1 MAWLKHLQTA
11 KRVTNQSA
19 YGWLGAAFAFDDKI
33 YHESTIETV
42 YRGKNHDVNFT
53 CKGELQPWQDA
64 MQLVYGNLPLE
75 TVAASA
81 FAAPLVE
88 LVGSSS
94 LVLSCYSQH
103 SGIGKSTAMML
114 AQSVWGNPRT
124 GMSTLS
130 DTTNSMM
137 KKITDLKSLPVY
149 WDELRTKDQLEKVID
164 IVFQVT
170 QGKGKA
176 RLNKDTTQMAAP
188 AFTTMFVVA
197 SNHGIADTVFSQT
210 ESTEAGGLRLFE
222 IEPVPVPTTLT
233 NYDANQLVIK
243 LATNYGVAGSQYAE
257 WLAKNRKDVVKL
269 LKTVS
274 DQMHAQHGFL
284 PKERFWQMT
293 MSTILTGAMLANHCG
308 LARFDV
314 AGLGTYLGLMLARQ
328 RGEMKAQEYATM
340 AATKDVTALLA
351 DLVSELRGRSMIITE
366 TIPYA
371 GAGAG
376 RPTPNNLVDTDLS
389 RLGDVWL
396 QVGDKDG
403 RIRARIRPFKEW
415 LRKRGLNPKQIIEA
429 LKADYVITQ
438 SKQTIG
444 AGVAGLDASARI
456 GQSECLDLTP
466 LPKASSPAPSHGSD
480 ALH

>member
-1 MAWLKHLQTA
+1 
-11 KRVTNQSA
+11 
-19 YGWLGAAFAFDDKI
+19 
-33 YHESTIETV
+33 
-42 YRGKNHDVNFT
+42 
-53 CKGELQPWQDA
+53 
-64 MQLVYGNLPLE
+64 
-75 TVAASA
+75 
-81 FAAPLVE
+81 
-88 LVGSSS
+88 
-94 LVLSCYSQH
+94 
-103 SGIGKSTAMML
+103 
-114 AQSVWGNPRT
+114 
-124 GMSTLS
+124 
-130 DTTNSMM
+130 
-137 KKITDLKSLPVY
+137 
-149 WDELRTKDQLEKVID
+149 
-164 IVFQVT
+164 
-170 QGKGKA
+170 
-176 RLNKDTTQMAAP
+176 MAAP

-274 DQMHAQHGFL
+274 DQLHAQHGFL

-308 LARFDV
+308 LARFDT
-314 AGLGTYLGLMLARQ
+314 AGLGTFLGLMLARQ

-340 AATKDVTALLA
+340 AATKDVVGLIQEMVA
-351 DLVSELRGRSMIITE
+351 ECRGKNLIITE
-366 TIPYA
+366 HIPYA
-371 GAGAG
+371 SVG

-396 QVGDKDG
+396 QMGDKDG

-415 LRKRGLNPKQIIEA
+415 LRKRGLNPKQIMEA
-429 LKADYVITQ
+429 LKADYVVTQ

-444 AGVAGLDASARI
+444 SGVAGLDASGRI
-456 GQSECLDLTP
+456 GQLECVDLTP
-466 LPKASSPAPSHGSD
+466 LPKASPPAPSHGSD